1 MSSSLSEK
9 FSPQPPTDAEAAQAA
24 VDLLEFT
31 HRQQQFLADAVAFSR
46 EVLAA
51 AERAAKLASAVAR
64 SGHTSSQRQQQAEIN
79 KLHATT
85 ATEAARSVLRLQIA
99 VQDAQRA
106 SIGAAAA
113 FAHRHEAATFLKI
126 DDDSAAQAGSDT
138 KVRLNPEADGEDSGQ
153 EFFDGIAIDAADHLE
168 ENDDDGYYDQWERG
182 GGRVW

>member
-1 MSSSLSEK
+1 MSSLS
-9 FSPQPPTDAEAAQAA
+9 SPAQQPTTDAKAAQAA

-51 AERAAKLASAVAR
+51 AERATELASAVAR
-64 SGHTSSQRQQQAEIN
+64 GGHTSSQRRQQAEIN
-79 KLHATT
+79 QLHATT

-99 VQDAQRA
+99 VQEAQRA

-126 DDDSAAQAGSDT
+126 DDDSVAQSGSDT
-138 KVRLNPEADGEDSGQ
+138 RVRLSPEADEDSGQ